1 MSNEQLLGQIVS
13 RGVAS
18 YANETHRSS
27 SDFDETLHATQEI
40 FNLLRITRHIMDT
53 KERNTIETMLT
64 FIIQLVFK
72 LF

>member
-40 FNLLRITRHIMDT
+40 FNLLHIMDT

>member
-40 FNLLRITRHIMDT
+40 FNLLQIMDT